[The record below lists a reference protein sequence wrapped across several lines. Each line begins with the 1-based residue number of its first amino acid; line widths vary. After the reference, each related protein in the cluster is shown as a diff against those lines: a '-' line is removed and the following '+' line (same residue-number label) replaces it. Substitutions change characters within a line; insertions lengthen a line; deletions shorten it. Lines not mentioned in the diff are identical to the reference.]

1 MATMTPEQ
9 FQRQLDYQV
18 PLTLAREM
26 VEKGIINEDD
36 FDKVEAG
43 LREKYNPLICYLKP
57 IDDATKQKLWERHG
71 SKKSVDE
78 LAPSVPAE
86 DAQKPKRKNTRK
98 QKPEVKEEAPAPE
111 PEAKAEPEP
120 EPEPEIVVEPEPVA
134 EPAPAPT
141 ADSDISEEDLRALL
155 HSLVLLD
162 RAGNVDAQEKLAAVK
177 GILVS

>member
-86 DAQKPKRKNTRK
+86 DAPKPKRKNTRK
-98 QKPEVKEEAPAPE
+98 QKPEVKEDAPAPE
-111 PEAKAEPEP
+111 PETITEPEP
-120 EPEPEIVVEPEPVA
+120 EPGPKPEAAAEPVA
-134 EPAPAPT
+134 EPAPADEIGIP
-141 ADSDISEEDLRALL
+141 EEDLQALL
-155 HSLVLLD
+155 HSLVILA
-162 RAGNVDAQEKLAAVK
+162 RAGIASAQEKLAAVK